1 MERLIEDDQHQ
12 IDEARMISTRESQL
26 QRTEENRLEVL
37 GKFQQ
42 RLKERQESE
51 EIKLREREQDR
62 WKKRHQRVTR
72 YRPDQKRKRISE
84 DRNVFANSGLSRRQ
98 KTN

>member
-1 MERLIEDDQHQ
+1 
-12 IDEARMISTRESQL
+12 MISTREAQL
-26 QRTEENRLEVL
+26 KRTEEKRLKAL
-37 GKFQQ
+37 GKFQE

-51 EIKLREREQDR
+51 EIKLSEREQDR
-62 WKKRHQRVTR
+62 RKKRHQRVTR

-98 KTN
+98 QTGKTISSMVIAE